1 MERIGKTIAET
12 VRATLPPTWKTCVWI
27 VEITAAVSAGILV
40 MRYLGILPL
49 VSDALAPF
57 FRLFG
62 LPGEAAM
69 AYVSGYF
76 VNVYSAIAV
85 AVAMGMGPREM
96 TILAIMVL
104 TSHNMIV
111 ETAVQKKTGTSA
123 VRMVLLRTLSG
134 LFLGMLMNL
143 LLPGGGRD
151 AAPSAGI
158 AAGGDFMGLFVPW
171 LKDTALLLSKM
182 VVIIFSLNILQ
193 ALLAEFGVI
202 RAISRFLRPLLKIFG
217 LPPRCSFLWI
227 IANTVG
233 LAYGAAAMIDET
245 RKSKITGYDI
255 DLLNTHIAVSHSNVE
270 DIALFASVGAL
281 WWVLLLSRVLW
292 AVLMV
297 WCYRLWHNIRNK
309 FISLQVPDS
318 SGGNL

>member
-27 VEITAAVSAGILV
+27 VEITAAVSAGILM

-85 AVAMGMGPREM
+85 AVAMEMGPREM

-171 LKDTALLLSKM
+171 LKDAALLLSKKDGGN
-182 VVIIFSLNILQ
+182 NILP
-193 ALLAEFGVI
+193 EY
-202 RAISRFLRPLLKIFG
+202 
-217 LPPRCSFLWI
+217 PP
-227 IANTVG
+227 
-233 LAYGAAAMIDET
+233 GAAGGIRRD
-245 RKSKITGYDI
+245 KGHFKIPASSPEGFRPSSEMLVPVD
-255 DLLNTHIAVSHSNVE
+255 HSE
-270 DIALFASVGAL
+270 YG
-281 WWVLLLSRVLW
+281 RPG
-292 AVLMV
+292 
-297 WCYRLWHNIRNK
+297 IRCGC
-309 FISLQVPDS
+309 DD
-318 SGGNL
+318 